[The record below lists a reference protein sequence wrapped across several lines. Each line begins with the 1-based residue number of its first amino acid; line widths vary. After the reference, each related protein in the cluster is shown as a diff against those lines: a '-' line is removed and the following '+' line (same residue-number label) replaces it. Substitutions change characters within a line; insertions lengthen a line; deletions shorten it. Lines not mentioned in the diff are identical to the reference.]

1 MKVER
6 RNPDLAYV
14 SADLWLPKN
23 QMNVDAVKSALILQV
38 SKGKGVE
45 TVVKMWKETEHHLIV
60 PREMY
65 DLAEITGQ
73 FRTVDVRPQ
82 TYTRTYVKSRITLD
96 AKSPEFTTQR
106 DSVAAMV
113 RSHGGVLQL
122 GCGLGKSVVAL
133 EVIARL
139 QVPALIVV
147 DTTQL
152 IKQWGEEIR
161 TFLDVPGGVGLL
173 QGKVHDWKKA
183 VCITT
188 YQTLSA
194 LADDLPEGMGS
205 WYGAAFYDEC
215 FPAGTLVDG
224 KPIETYRVGDEV
236 TSFSVD
242 GSFRKRRVVHVF
254 RSQAQTLRTVTL
266 TNGEQFT
273 CTDTHPVLG
282 TTGWVH
288 ASCLR
293 PGDAVGYRHEPKAMC
308 GVRGAIPAE
317 VLQPKVLPYVLPE
330 VSWRT
335 EEGIARREG
344 TDTTQGTVSVVWG
357 GGRCNDQEREECV
370 LQGRNILLG
379 GAWSTVPRRSVG
391 ERDATNEPQV
401 QGQDRESN
409 EGKQSDV
416 ESGGARA
423 GTPDQAS
430 EWYDP
435 SGATSS
441 WRERAADSHASAVTI
456 RVPGAGVGT
465 RAHNRHWQGGVG
477 ERVAEEVLDRYCAR
491 GTAHRCGSRWIV
503 PPGKD
508 EKRPGREE
516 RQVLSWERVESVQ
529 VHERGGDGGF
539 GEVCPTGEVFNLEI
553 EEDHTYTVGGV
564 LSGVVVHN
572 CHHLGA
578 EVFSRS
584 ANIVAG
590 RRYGLTATPERV
602 DGTTRLYF
610 SHLGKILHKDLRTD
624 LQPTVVFYKTGIALD
639 LGEESVRSAVCDV
652 NGEVHHGKLS
662 SYLGRHKG
670 RVEIVLA
677 EIRKARAEGRRC
689 LILSYSIE
697 ELVNLFAAWSGVPGS
712 YSDIPPPTLAE
723 AGVTV
728 QPEMLTATKLN
739 NQIKSRNVYKGRL
752 ARATGADREPLLF
765 ALKQVEH
772 TIAKHEAALTMER
785 AWDKRKDAY
794 IQQVVAGA
802 TDAGLMIGDVHVD
815 KRTKFLEEKKVVF
828 AIMKYGREALN
839 QPLLDTIIACE
850 SVGQEGALRQLLG
863 RALRKRE
870 GKRSAVAVFFE
881 DEIGLCI
888 GMCRKLRRFLADNPQ
903 DAGGP
908 IKFHIVNHDVKDNFW
923 RRLA

>member
-1 MKVER
+1 MKVEK

-45 TVVKMWKETEHHLIV
+45 TVVKMWKETEHHLVV

-73 FRTVDVRPQ
+73 FRTVDARPQ
-82 TYTRTYVKSRITLD
+82 TYTRTYVKSRIVLD
-96 AKSPEFTTQR
+96 IKSPEFTTQK
-106 DSVAAMV
+106 DSVAAMM

-152 IKQWGEEIR
+152 VKQWGGEID
-161 TFLDVPGGVGLL
+161 TFLEVPGGVGLL

-188 YQTLSA
+188 YQTLSS
-194 LADDLPEGMGS
+194 LADDLPEGMG
-205 WYGAAFYDEC
+205 
-215 FPAGTLVDG
+215 
-224 KPIETYRVGDEV
+224 
-236 TSFSVD
+236 
-242 GSFRKRRVVHVF
+242 
-254 RSQAQTLRTVTL
+254 
-266 TNGEQFT
+266 
-273 CTDTHPVLG
+273 
-282 TTGWVH
+282 
-288 ASCLR
+288 
-293 PGDAVGYRHEPKAMC
+293 
-308 GVRGAIPAE
+308 
-317 VLQPKVLPYVLPE
+317 
-330 VSWRT
+330 
-335 EEGIARREG
+335 
-344 TDTTQGTVSVVWG
+344 
-357 GGRCNDQEREECV
+357 
-370 LQGRNILLG
+370 
-379 GAWSTVPRRSVG
+379 AW
-391 ERDATNEPQV
+391 
-401 QGQDRESN
+401 
-409 EGKQSDV
+409 
-416 ESGGARA
+416 
-423 GTPDQAS
+423 
-430 EWYDP
+430 
-435 SGATSS
+435 
-441 WRERAADSHASAVTI
+441 
-456 RVPGAGVGT
+456 
-465 RAHNRHWQGGVG
+465 
-477 ERVAEEVLDRYCAR
+477 
-491 GTAHRCGSRWIV
+491 
-503 PPGKD
+503 
-508 EKRPGREE
+508 
-516 RQVLSWERVESVQ
+516 
-529 VHERGGDGGF
+529 F
-539 GEVCPTGEVFNLEI
+539 
-553 EEDHTYTVGGV
+553 
-564 LSGVVVHN
+564 GVVIFDEG
-572 CHHLGA
+572 HHLGA

-584 ANIVAG
+584 ANVVSG
-590 RRYGLTATPERV
+590 RRYGLTATPDRV

-610 SHLGKILHKDLRTD
+610 SHLGKILYKDLRTD
-624 LQPTVVFYKTGIALD
+624 LEPTVVFYKTGISLD
-639 LGEESVRSAVCDV
+639 LGEESVRSVVCDV

-670 RVEIVLA
+670 RTEIVLA

-712 YSDIPPPTLAE
+712 YSDVPPPTAAE

-728 QPEMLTATKLN
+728 PPEKLTAAKLN
-739 NQIKSRNVYKGRL
+739 NQIKSRNVYRGKL

-765 ALKQVEH
+765 ALKQVEY
-772 TIAKHEAALTMER
+772 TLAKHEAALTMER

-794 IQQVVAGA
+794 IQRVVAGA

-908 IKFHIVNHDVKDNFW
+908 IKFHIVNHDMKDNFW

>member
-1 MKVER
+1 MRVER

-45 TVVKMWKETEHHLIV
+45 TVVKMWRETEHHLIV

-73 FRTVDVRPQ
+73 FRTVDVRPR

-106 DSVAAMV
+106 DSVAAMM

-152 IKQWGEEIR
+152 IKQWGGEIR

-205 WYGAAFYDEC
+205 WFGAAFYDEC

-224 KPIETYRVGDEV
+224 KPIESYHVGDEV
-236 TSFSVD
+236 TSFSPTT
-242 GSFRKRRVVHVF
+242 GFRRRRVAHVF
-254 RSQAQTLRTVTL
+254 RSQAKTLRTITL
-266 TNGEQFT
+266 VNGEQFT
-273 CTDTHPVLG
+273 CTDSHPVLG
-282 TTGWVH
+282 ITGWVH

-293 PGDAVGYRHEPKAMC
+293 QGDAVGFRHEPKALRS
-308 GVRGAIPAE
+308 VHNPVSPK
-317 VLQPKVLPYVLPE
+317 VLQPEMLPNVLQAVLRRAKE
-330 VSWRT
+330 RT
-335 EEGIARREG
+335 VREE
-344 TDTTQGTVSVVWG
+344 TSSTTQGAVSMVRSG
-357 GGRCNDQEREECV
+357 GHCNNQEREECV

-379 GAWSTVPRRSVG
+379 RTRGAVPSRSMVERYAEDERQGQGRDCASDAREQSDAETWGTRTSPPNQAG
-391 ERDATNEPQV
+391 ERYAAPSTPTSRGKWAT
-401 QGQDRESN
+401 RSC
-409 EGKQSDV
+409 
-416 ESGGARA
+416 
-423 GTPDQAS
+423 
-430 EWYDP
+430 
-435 SGATSS
+435 TST
-441 WRERAADSHASAVTI
+441 DSV
-456 RVPGAGVGT
+456 RVSGAGVGA
-465 RAHNRHWQGGVG
+465 RVHGRYRQGSEGEGVG
-477 ERVAEEVLDRYCAR
+477 IEVLDRHCER
-491 GTAHRCGSRWIV
+491 GETHRCGGGRGI
-503 PPGKD
+503 PPRKD
-508 EKRPGREE
+508 TEGPRREE
-516 RQVLSWERVESVQ
+516 GQVFGWERVESVQ
-529 VHERGGDGGF
+529 VHERGSDGGF
-539 GEVCPTGEVFNLEI
+539 GEVCPTGEVFNLEV
-553 EEDHTYTVGGV
+553 EEDHTYTVGGPS
-564 LSGVVVHN
+564 SGVVVHN

-578 EVFSRS
+578 EMFSRS
-584 ANIVAG
+584 ANVVSG
-590 RRYGLTATPERV
+590 RRYGLTATPDRV

-639 LGEESVRSAVCDV
+639 LGEVSVRSEVCDV

-670 RVEIVLA
+670 RTEIVLA

-689 LILSYSIE
+689 LILSYSVE

-712 YSDIPPPTLAE
+712 YSEIPPPTAAE

-728 QPEMLTATKLN
+728 PPEKLTAAKLN
-739 NQIKSRNVYKGRL
+739 NQIKSRNVYKGKL

-765 ALKQVEH
+765 ALKQVEY
-772 TIAKHEAALTMER
+772 TIAKHNAALTMER

-794 IQQVVAGA
+794 VQRVVAGA

-923 RRLA
+923 KRLA

>member
-1 MKVER
+1 MRVEK

-45 TVVKMWKETEHHLIV
+45 TVVKMWKETDHHLIV

-82 TYTRTYVKSRITLD
+82 TYTRTYVKSRIVLD
-96 AKSPEFTTQR
+96 AKSPEFTTQK
-106 DSVAAMV
+106 DSVAAMM

-122 GCGLGKSVVAL
+122 GCVAGDTEIRLNRAGIGFRISVADAYRRLHKTTVTMGPKWRNDIPTRIRAKTGDRVGLHTVIDIVMTGVRQVHELRLKDGKKLKLTGDHKVLTPYGDKSIDDGLTAGDLVYVDSGQGRGERRGRGGRKSRDSYKRLSWYASHPFVHKSSVRKGEQRWCLEEHRAVVEANLNGLSLGEFRGRCKSGNTSGLSFVDPAKFHVHHVDGDKRNNSLHNLRIMSVVEHRLEHNDAGHFNYGRLLEVEVESVALNVSEEEVYDVVCDDPHHNFVANGIVVHNCGLGKSVVAL

-152 IKQWGEEIR
+152 IKQWGGEIR
-161 TFLDVPGGVGLL
+161 LFLDVPGGVGLL

-205 WYGAAFYDEC
+205 WYGVVIFDE
-215 FPAGTLVDG
+215 G
-224 KPIETYRVGDEV
+224 
-236 TSFSVD
+236 
-242 GSFRKRRVVHVF
+242 
-254 RSQAQTLRTVTL
+254 
-266 TNGEQFT
+266 
-273 CTDTHPVLG
+273 
-282 TTGWVH
+282 
-288 ASCLR
+288 
-293 PGDAVGYRHEPKAMC
+293 
-308 GVRGAIPAE
+308 
-317 VLQPKVLPYVLPE
+317 
-330 VSWRT
+330 
-335 EEGIARREG
+335 
-344 TDTTQGTVSVVWG
+344 
-357 GGRCNDQEREECV
+357 
-370 LQGRNILLG
+370 
-379 GAWSTVPRRSVG
+379 
-391 ERDATNEPQV
+391 
-401 QGQDRESN
+401 
-409 EGKQSDV
+409 
-416 ESGGARA
+416 
-423 GTPDQAS
+423 
-430 EWYDP
+430 
-435 SGATSS
+435 
-441 WRERAADSHASAVTI
+441 
-456 RVPGAGVGT
+456 
-465 RAHNRHWQGGVG
+465 
-477 ERVAEEVLDRYCAR
+477 
-491 GTAHRCGSRWIV
+491 
-503 PPGKD
+503 
-508 EKRPGREE
+508 
-516 RQVLSWERVESVQ
+516 
-529 VHERGGDGGF
+529 
-539 GEVCPTGEVFNLEI
+539 
-553 EEDHTYTVGGV
+553 
-564 LSGVVVHN
+564 
-572 CHHLGA
+572 HHLGA
-578 EVFSRS
+578 EMFSRS
-584 ANIVAG
+584 ANIVSG

-624 LQPTVVFYKTGIALD
+624 LEPTVVFYKTGVSLE
-639 LGEESVRSAVCDV
+639 LGDDVVRSAVCDV

-670 RVEIVLA
+670 RTEIVLA

-712 YSDIPPPTLAE
+712 YSEVAPPTLAE

-728 QPEMLTATKLN
+728 PPEKLTATKLN
-739 NQIKSRNVYKGRL
+739 NQIKSRNVYKGKL

-765 ALKQVEH
+765 ALKQVEYAL
-772 TIAKHEAALTMER
+772 AKHEAALTMER
-785 AWDKRKDAY
+785 AWDKKKDAY
-794 IQQVVAGA
+794 IQRVVAGA

-923 RRLA
+923 KRLA